1 MKKYHKFVLILIIM
15 LLSFGIPRNVTT
27 LSNTILGK
35 TFLLVCVIM
44 VIKKF
49 GLLSGSLATII
60 MLMLTTGL
68 MEGMEDGSGVVK
80 KCVSKCLDDTG
91 DYDAREAGASDDDAD
106 DDDASEAGASEA
118 DDDASEAEGGP
129 GSDGKEGFISLP
141 NIFKYTTSDLRLM
154 NGQQNMQSNRNTIN
168 SSK

>member
-1 MKKYHKFVLILIIM
+1 M

-60 MLMLTTGL
+60 MFMLTTGL

-91 DYDAREAGASDDDAD
+91 DYDAREAGASDDDADDDDASDDDAD